1 MLICF
6 SPLSQLKSLHAIED
20 RLTETE
26 DKALDWA
33 AIHGL
38 IKVLSYP
45 EQLTKKLQTEQYI
58 VGDFVWDYEKCIF
71 KLEHLVSKGAPYRP
85 DKLLKEFAN
94 VKSKVFDK
102 MNSIFHRRI
111 GISCCKYIINLI
123 FFNLYSNFCY
133 QQ

>member
-1 MLICF
+1 MLIFF

-45 EQLTKKLQTEQYI
+45 EQLKKKLQTEQYI
-58 VGDFVWDYEKCIF
+58 VGDFV
-71 KLEHLVSKGAPYRP
+71 
-85 DKLLKEFAN
+85 
-94 VKSKVFDK
+94 
-102 MNSIFHRRI
+102 
-111 GISCCKYIINLI
+111 
-123 FFNLYSNFCY
+123 
-133 QQ
+133 